1 MSMPELEPVTDAD
14 LDEFCRFLSRH
25 LDPDKTPEQF
35 RHAFEQEWG
44 MKQPNHGFVVR
55 KDGEI
60 VGGIGAIYAERSI
73 GGGVHR
79 ICNITS
85 WCVLE
90 AFRSQSMRL
99 AMAVCSQDGLSF
111 TDLTPTEVVAKSLQF
126 LKFKPLDSDRTV
138 ILNIPR
144 LTPGTRVE
152 DDPERIGPLL
162 PPQWQQVHRDH
173 VHIPWLHRVVLVTG
187 QGSCYVV
194 YKKKT
199 LKGLPSAEVLAVSD
213 GEIFLRGLGRFS
225 AYVLMRG
232 GMIST
237 RVESRFLPRR
247 PNMSKVLSGYRQK
260 MFRSTSLPALDI
272 DNLYSEL
279 MALDL

>member
-1 MSMPELEPVTDAD
+1 
-14 LDEFCRFLSRH
+14 
-25 LDPDKTPEQF
+25 
-35 RHAFEQEWG
+35 
-44 MKQPNHGFVVR
+44 
-55 KDGEI
+55 
-60 VGGIGAIYAERSI
+60 
-73 GGGVHR
+73 
-79 ICNITS
+79 
-85 WCVLE
+85 
-90 AFRSQSMRL
+90 MRL

-126 LKFKPLDSDRTV
+126 LKFKPLDSDRTA

-144 LTPGTRVE
+144 MTPGVRVE
-152 DDPERIGPLL
+152 DDPERIAPLL

-173 VHIPWLHRVVLVTG
+173 IHIPWLHRVALVTG

-194 YKKKT
+194 YKKKA

-213 GEIFLRGLGRFS
+213 GDIFLRGLGRFS

-232 GMIST
+232 GMLST
-237 RVESRFLPRR
+237 RIESRFLPRR
-247 PNMSKVLSGYRQK
+247 PKMSRVLSGYQQK
-260 MFRSTSLPALDI
+260 MFLSDSLSSLDI